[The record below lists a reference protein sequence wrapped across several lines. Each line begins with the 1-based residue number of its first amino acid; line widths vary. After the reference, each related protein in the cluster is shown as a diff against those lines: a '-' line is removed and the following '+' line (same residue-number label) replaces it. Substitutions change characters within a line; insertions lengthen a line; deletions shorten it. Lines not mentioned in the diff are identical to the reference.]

1 MVMKLLGKI
10 SSIVLLFVSLGSQA
24 QSSSALNEKEKQEGW
39 KLLFDGKTT
48 TGWRNYNSDKI
59 GAGWKVADG
68 VLYVGSKKEGQ
79 SSGGDIITDGEFENF
94 ELSLDWKIAPCGNS
108 GVIFNVVEAPRYQ
121 YTFLT
126 GPEMQ
131 VLDNACHPDA
141 KIDKHRA
148 GNLYD
153 LIESKTVSVHPAG
166 EWNQA
171 RIISNRG
178 HLELWLNDNKQVETE
193 MFTPEWEAMIKAS
206 KFKDMPAF
214 GKARKGHIALQ
225 EHGHQVWFRNI
236 KIREMK

>member
-1 MVMKLLGKI
+1 MKLLGKI
-10 SSIVLLFVSLGSQA
+10 GLIGLVSISLNSNA
-24 QSSSALNEKEKQEGW
+24 QSVNTLTEKEKAEGW

-48 TGWRNYNSDKI
+48 AGWHNYNSDKI
-59 GAGWKVADG
+59 GPGWKVADG
-68 VLYVGSKKEGQ
+68 LLYTSKKQGE
-79 SSGGDIITDGEFENF
+79 STGGDIITNGEFENF
-94 ELSLDWKIAPCGNS
+94 ELSLDWKIEPCGNS
-108 GVIFNVVEAPRYQ
+108 GVIFNVVEDPKYK

-153 LIESKTVSVHPAG
+153 LIESKTVVVHPGG
-166 EWNQA
+166 EWNHA
-171 RIISNRG
+171 GIISKKG

-206 KFKDMPAF
+206 KFKDMPDF

-225 EHGHQVWFRNI
+225 DHGNQVWFKNI
-236 KIREMK
+236 KIRELN

>member
-1 MVMKLLGKI
+1 MKLPVKI
-10 SSIVLLFVSLGSQA
+10 GLIVFLFISLSSQGQINTLT
-24 QSSSALNEKEKQEGW
+24 EKEKKEGW
-39 KLLFDGKTT
+39 KLLFDGQTT
-48 TGWRNYNSDKI
+48 AGWRNYNSEKT
-59 GAGWKVADG
+59 GPGWKVADG
-68 VLYVGSKKEGQ
+68 LLYLDAANKSQ
-79 SSGGDIITDGEFENF
+79 PSGGDIITNGEFENF
-94 ELSLDWKIAPCGNS
+94 ELSLDWKIEPCGNS
-108 GVIFNVVEAPRYQ
+108 GIIFNVVEDPKYK

-131 VLDNACHPDA
+131 ILDNACHPDA

-153 LIESKTVSVHPAG
+153 LIESKTVVVHPGG

-171 RIISNRG
+171 RIISNKG

-193 MFTPEWEAMIKAS
+193 MFTLEWEAMIKAS